1 MDKYFLLRIGANT
14 EKQYVRKMGSLF
26 SGLMVRANYFESASG
41 MLSALFLKFNSLK
54 PPIGFIIDP
63 VTYVFSL
70 DSEYIRSW
78 QKINKNK
85 AEEKLKHDLRLEAS
99 ENIPN
104 DWKRNIQ
111 SPTERQK
118 NKIEI
123 YNIMRAYRKLADF
136 YFTPNIAN
144 VIGKRALSENDFDD
158 SSLTSL
164 IDNVIA
170 YQEKAIS
177 SRYDTAKYSDFKAI
191 VPRPLMILAPYF
203 LIANQENLRFMK
215 KIWDKFD
222 SQYTKDDGA
231 IVLHCTINFLEDH
244 YEDALNAISN
254 VNKSIVFLWINGFD
268 EESASS
274 TQLEAYVKFVNNA
287 MNNNRKIIN
296 LYAGGLS
303 PFLVPFGLSGMVNNI
318 GYGLQRDA
326 EPVKGGIPTAQ
337 FYIPKLH
344 IREQVF
350 TTYDL
355 LVRNGIGNT
364 NNDFYENVCSCPIC
378 KEGIHN
384 GLSDFI
390 PFYGETD
397 YPKNKPESSR
407 KYPTS
412 QALRRCIFHFL
423 FSRLKE
429 YKWAVKATP
438 QEAINLLNTEITLW
452 RTNKDHLQRLK
463 DILTSKESN

>member
-1 MDKYFLLRIGANT
+1 MEKFFFLRIGSNT

-41 MLSALFLKFNSLK
+41 MLSALFLRFDSLN
-54 PPIGFIIDP
+54 PSIGFIIDP

-85 AEEKLKHDLRLEAS
+85 AEEKLRQDLHLDAS
-99 ENIPN
+99 ENIPSV
-104 DWKRNIQ
+104 WQREIQ
-111 SPTERQK
+111 NPTKRQK
-118 NKIEI
+118 NKIEV

-136 YFTPNIAN
+136 YFVPNLAN
-144 VIGKRALSENDFDD
+144 VVGKRALSKDDFDD
-158 SSLTSL
+158 TSLTSL
-164 IDNVIA
+164 VNRVID

-177 SRYDTAKYSDFKAI
+177 SRYNTEKYSDFKAI

-203 LIANQENLRFMK
+203 LITSQDDLEFMK
-215 KIWDKFD
+215 KIWNEFD

-244 YEDALNAISN
+244 HQVILETISN
-254 VNKSIVFLWINGFD
+254 VNKKNVFLWINGFD

-274 TQLEAYVKFVNNA
+274 TQLGAYVKFVGNATSNNK
-287 MNNNRKIIN
+287 RIIN

-303 PFLVPFGLSGMVNNI
+303 PFLLPFGLSGMVNNI

-344 IREQVF
+344 IRKQVL

-355 LVRNGIGNT
+355 LVRNDLGETADN
-364 NNDFYENVCSCPIC
+364 FYENVCSCPIC

-390 PFYGETD
+390 LFYGEAD
-397 YPKNKPESSR
+397 YPKNDPESPR

-412 QALRRCIFHFL
+412 QALKRCIFHFL

-429 YKWAVKATP
+429 YKWATKATP
-438 QEAINLLNTEITLW
+438 QEAIDLLNAEIALW

-463 DILTSKESN
+463 EILV